1 LQSNKTPKN
10 TFKNVSIK
18 SIKTKKANVKG
29 LIASITEF
37 GLMTPILFDKN
48 GERINGDRR
57 IHAAQI
63 VGLETVPACYLTV
76 DGKAAQIARIEQE
89 LVKNEPT
96 VLRRAEI
103 LMEWYDTGKGW
114 LFEPNGGIKTGQSAK
129 LSFCE
134 HVGNR
139 MRIDKRSI
147 YRQLAIARGLSPELR
162 QKMVNA
168 TGVPNR
174 KKLSQQYPDKAEF
187 DKALSKA
194 RSLQWEAIKILDDQ
208 TTLSLLAGF
217 TKKGKSAEKCY
228 DKLLD
233 HPGWSVGQAD
243 AAVQQEQG
251 DKPSGLSPKGK
262 AYEFMLGDVLDR
274 MAEIKDEQI
283 DVILSDIPWH
293 NDLIPLYEKLV
304 KEIVRV
310 TKPDGHIL
318 LEMGQMFSSAL
329 TTVLDKHLF
338 RYWELCIYHG
348 TKSEGPVN
356 GRKVQSHWTPMLWY
370 TKAKGLHAFD
380 KNTIPDYIVGG
391 EKDKRF
397 HPYGQPLKEFDE
409 VVKAIPK
416 PGNLVLDMFCGG
428 GTTMIACLKNKCRCI
443 GIDKSEKYINRAEWR
458 VKHFLKYGHDE
469 GKLEDWLADAELK
482 SM

>member
-1 LQSNKTPKN
+1 MIP
-10 TFKNVSIK
+10 IK
-18 SIKTKKANVKG
+18 SFKTKKTNVQG
-29 LIASITEF
+29 LTASIMDF
-37 GLMTPILFDKN
+37 GIMTPILIDKN
-48 GERINGDRR
+48 GKPINGDRR
-57 IHAAQI
+57 VAAAKLA
-63 VGLETVPACYLTV
+63 GLNEVPACCLNV
-76 DGKAAQIARIEQE
+76 DGKAANIARIEQE
-89 LVKNEPT
+89 LVKDEPT

-103 LMEWYDTGKGW
+103 LVEYYETGKGW
-114 LFEPNGGIKTGQSAK
+114 LFEQNGGTKIGQSAK

-139 MRIDKRSI
+139 IRIDKRSV
-147 YRQLAIARGLSPELR
+147 YRQLAIARGLPPELR
-162 QKMVNA
+162 QKMVRA
-168 TGVPNR
+168 TREPNR
-174 KKLSQQYPDKAEF
+174 KKLLQQYPDKTEF
-187 DKALSKA
+187 DKALRKA
-194 RSLQWEAIKILDDQ
+194 RSRRWEAIKMLDDQ

-217 TKKGKSAEKCY
+217 TKKGKSAQKCY

-251 DKPSGLSPKGK
+251 DAPSGLAPKGK

-274 MAEIKDEQI
+274 MAEIKDEQV

-293 NDLIPLYEKLV
+293 NDLIPLYEKLA
-304 KEIVRV
+304 KEMVRV
-310 TKPDGHIL
+310 TKQDGHIL

-329 TTVLDKHLF
+329 TTVLDKYLF

-397 HPYGQPLKEFDE
+397 HPHGQPLKEFNE
-409 VVKAIPK
+409 TVAAIAK

-443 GIDKSEKYINRAEWR
+443 GIDKSEKYINRAKWR
-458 VKHFLKYGHDE
+458 VKHYLKYGHDE
-469 GKLEDWLADAELK
+469 GTLEEWLADPELT